1 MMDETTLSA
10 YRELKDY
17 GVEVTQTNS
26 VEFNSGSETATHVTA
41 KALVGHI
48 GLSNGYRVNS
58 EVRVPQGD
66 VDMVIW
72 GHPDRLSYAVELEH
86 SPTRET
92 VESKVDRY
100 VNQTCLD
107 EIVVINLNEMP
118 ENYLEATEFI
128 ADELGL
134 KP

>member
-1 MMDETTLSA
+1 MNANQIAD
-10 YRELKDY
+10 YRELKDH
-17 GVEVTQTNS
+17 GVEVTRTNS
-26 VEFNSGSETATHVTA
+26 IEFNSGSETATHVTA

-58 EVRVPQGD
+58 EVHVPQGD
-66 VDMVIW
+66 IDMVLW
-72 GHPDRLSYAVELEH
+72 GHPERLSYAVELEH

-100 VNQTCLD
+100 VDQTCLD
-107 EIVVINLNEMP
+107 EIVVINLNDFP

-134 KP
+134 NP